1 MELFV
6 KTGAFWEEMI
16 NTKNFEFFLKF
27 VILGFLKLR
36 SPKRSPQNCQNIG
49 DYLKNL
55 KISCFLDLQLSISFE
70 TSFSSFELKK
80 KNHVRISAYING
92 AQNGARGALR
102 PKIPPKVDVNSS
114 CISFT
119 STLDC
124 HSGAPFSVSIFTYLK
139 STECQLSLEQKII
152 VVSFLEIF

>member
-6 KTGAFWEEMI
+6 KTGAFSEEMI

-55 KISCFLDLQLSISFE
+55 KSLWFFGPAALNIVRNFIFKLWIEEKHPCAHFGIHKRSPKRSPWRPEVKNTPKSWRK
-70 TSFSSFELKK
+70 FEL
-80 KNHVRISAYING
+80 HLF
-92 AQNGARGALR
+92 Q
-102 PKIPPKVDVNSS
+102 
-114 CISFT
+114 
-119 STLDC
+119 STLNC
-124 HSGAPFSVSIFTYLK
+124 HSGAPFRAPIFTYLK

>member
-1 MELFV
+1 MFIYIRLGWNFIKFSCSLMNTFFVSVSKVLNENFFSKKWDEWCGFQCTLKDVNIVRNLIGFHRMELFV

-55 KISCFLDLQLSISFE
+55 KISCFLDLQLWISFE

-80 KNHVRISAYING
+80 KTMCAFRH
-92 AQNGARGALR
+92 
-102 PKIPPKVDVNSS
+102 
-114 CISFT
+114 T
-119 STLDC
+119 
-124 HSGAPFSVSIFTYLK
+124 
-139 STECQLSLEQKII
+139 
-152 VVSFLEIF
+152 

>member
-1 MELFV
+1 MLKFAREFLKKKFSEKSRANFSKLAELIVRNLIGFHRMELFV

-55 KISCFLDLQLSISFE
+55 KISCFLDLQLWISFE

-80 KNHVRISAYING
+80 NTHVRISAYING
-92 AQNGARGALR
+92 AQNGARGVLR
-102 PKIPPKVDVNSS
+102 PKIPPKFDVNSS
-114 CISFT
+114 CISF
-119 STLDC
+119 SP
-124 HSGAPFSVSIFTYLK
+124 H
-139 STECQLSLEQKII
+139 
-152 VVSFLEIF
+152 

>member
-1 MELFV
+1 MLQNRLFGYFKASITKMKLDGMHRIKFWKIVNFWNDTQNWIHSQKSNWFSPDELFV

-16 NTKNFEFFLKF
+16 NTKTFEFFLKF

-55 KISCFLDLQLSISFE
+55 KISCFLDLQLWISFE

-80 KNHVRISAYING
+80 KTMCVFRH
-92 AQNGARGALR
+92 
-102 PKIPPKVDVNSS
+102 
-114 CISFT
+114 T
-119 STLDC
+119 
-124 HSGAPFSVSIFTYLK
+124 
-139 STECQLSLEQKII
+139 
-152 VVSFLEIF
+152 